1 MIAHLLATAMLFASR
16 HQLADTTAAL
26 RGTASSSFN
35 GKPLAGVMI
44 AVPAVQKWVV
54 TDSTGAFYLTGLPAG
69 VQQVRVAYEGR
80 ETGDFE
86 FHLQS
91 QRQKRIAVLLDV
103 EAYDLNPVVVEVRGA
118 NYRRD
123 LAGFYE
129 RRGWYRGFARF
140 FTREEITR
148 VRPTTISTLL
158 TMEGIA
164 TRCFDLCIPTRFSR
178 GTLCAVPINVN
189 GLPWAED
196 NYDRIAVEEVAGVEV
211 YRGEPPFGLS
221 AASRVSPTASM
232 WAGGASA
239 NQGSCGL
246 VMIWTR

>member
-1 MIAHLLATAMLFASR
+1 MIAHLLVMATLVASS
-16 HQLADTTAAL
+16 HDVDTTAVL
-26 RGTASSSFN
+26 RGKASSSFN
-35 GKPLAGVMI
+35 GRPLAGVMI
-44 AVPAVQKWVV
+44 SVPAVQKWVV
-54 TDSTGAFYLTGLPAG
+54 TDSTGTFRLTGLPAG
-69 VQQVRVAYEGR
+69 LQRVRVSYEGR

-86 FHLQS
+86 FQLQS

-103 EAYDLNPVVVEVRGA
+103 DAYDLNPLVVEVRGA
-118 NYRRD
+118 NYWRD

-140 FTREEITR
+140 FTREEIAH
-148 VRPTTISTLL
+148 VHPAKISSLL

-164 TRCFDLCIPTRFSR
+164 TRCFEMCMPTRFSR

-196 NYDRIAVEEVAGVEV
+196 NFDRIAVDEVAGVEV

-221 AASRVSPTASM
+221 SASRVTPNSSI
-232 WAGGASA
+232 WANGGYPSSNA
-239 NQGSCGL
+239 CGL